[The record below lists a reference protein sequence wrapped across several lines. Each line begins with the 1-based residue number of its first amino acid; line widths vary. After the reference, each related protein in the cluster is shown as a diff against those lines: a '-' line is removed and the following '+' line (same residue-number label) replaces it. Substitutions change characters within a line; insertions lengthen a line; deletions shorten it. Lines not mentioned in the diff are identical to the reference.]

1 MYLKNEQ
8 TELTDFLHSGTGSR
22 KLKGDINFL
31 GMVSGNRC
39 GQSGGGTPKLT
50 VFEEWTDGINW
61 FMHVDTD
68 SQKLKADQ
76 CFFRQVWSKMSVT
89 SLVMEI

>member
-22 KLKGDINFL
+22 KLKGGINFL

-61 FMHVDTD
+61 FYACWYRFAKIESWSM
-68 SQKLKADQ
+68 
-76 CFFRQVWSKMSVT
+76 FF
-89 SLVMEI
+89 